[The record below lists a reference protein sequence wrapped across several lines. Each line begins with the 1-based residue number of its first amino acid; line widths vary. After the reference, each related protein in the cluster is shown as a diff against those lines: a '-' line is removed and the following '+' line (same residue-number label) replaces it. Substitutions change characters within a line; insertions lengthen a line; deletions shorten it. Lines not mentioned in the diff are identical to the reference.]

1 MLYYDEIALDVYD
14 TREELGKAAA
24 SEAAAYVRNLLK
36 KKEYVRCIFAAAPSQ
51 NEFLSSFFAEP
62 DVDFSRIDAFHMDE
76 YVGLPSDDLRSF
88 RSFLESYFR
97 RVTLHTMNF
106 LDGTNDLEREC
117 ERYSKL
123 ILQAPVDVVF
133 MGIGENGH
141 IAFND
146 PQTANFNDHYWI
158 KTVNLDRASR
168 EQQVHDGCFDSI
180 DSVPER
186 ALTLTIPALMMAGR
200 HFCIVPSEL
209 KAKALQKTLTGPIN
223 ESCPASI
230 LRTKQGVRM
239 FADRASYSLL
249 KHTTGHVR
257 L

>member
-1 MLYYDEIALDVYD
+1 MLYFNEIALDVYD

-24 SEAAAYVRNLLK
+24 SEAAAYIRDLLK
-36 KKEYVRCIFAAAPSQ
+36 EKEYIRCIFAAAPSQ
-51 NEFLSSFFAEP
+51 NEFLNSFFAEP
-62 DVDFSRIDAFHMDE
+62 NVDFSRIDALHMDE
-76 YVGLPSDDLRSF
+76 YIGLPSSDPRSF
-88 RSFLESYFR
+88 RSFLEYYFR
-97 RVTLHTMNF
+97 RVPLHTMNF
-106 LDGTNDLEREC
+106 LDGTNDLKREC
-117 ERYSKL
+117 DRYSKL
-123 ILQAPVDVVF
+123 LLQAPVDVVF

-146 PQTANFNDHYWI
+146 PQVADFHDPYWI
-158 KTVNLDRASR
+158 KAVDLDRASR

-180 DSVPER
+180 DNVPER

-209 KAKALQKTLTGPIN
+209 KAKALQKTLTGPIS

-239 FADRASYSLL
+239 FADRASYSLV
-249 KHTTGHVR
+249 KHTEGYAR
-257 L
+257 